1 MARDLPATETMHVSA
16 LAGLNGRLRFDI
28 GQRHVM
34 LDIHD
39 EELVIKRAPAAE
51 VSGDAKAVFKC
62 DTEGTAEGLILGTL
76 NPVVAAL
83 QGRAGVSGDRAFG
96 IKVIFALQT
105 ITPAAKSAAAALKR

>member
-1 MARDLPATETMHVSA
+1 MARNLPATETMHVSA

-39 EELVIKRAPAAE
+39 EEVVVKRAPEAA
-51 VSGDAKAVFKC
+51 VSGDAKAVFMC
-62 DTEGTAEGLILGTL
+62 DTEGTAEGLVQGTL

-83 QGRAGVSGDRAFG
+83 QGRLGLSGDRVFG

-105 ITPAAKSAAAALKR
+105 TSPAAKSAAAALKR

>member
-1 MARDLPATETMHVSA
+1 MARNLPASETMRVSA
-16 LAGLNGRLRFDI
+16 LAGFDGRMRFDI

-39 EELVIKRAPAAE
+39 EQVVIKRAPEAE
-51 VSGDAKAVFKC
+51 VSGDANAVCIC
-62 DTEGTAEGLILGTL
+62 DSEGTMEGLVQGTL

-83 QGRAGVSGDRAFG
+83 QGRASLSGDPAFG

-105 ITPAAKSAAAALKR
+105 MT